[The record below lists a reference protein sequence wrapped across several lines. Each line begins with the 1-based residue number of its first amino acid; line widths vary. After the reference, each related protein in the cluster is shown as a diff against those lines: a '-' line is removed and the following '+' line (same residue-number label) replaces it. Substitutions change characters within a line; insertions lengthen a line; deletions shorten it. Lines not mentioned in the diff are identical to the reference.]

1 MRQVLLFSSWRRK
14 KAAGAN
20 DQLAEMT
27 MVSISYPVRDV
38 VRGTDADVDC
48 IEAVCAATL
57 QPTLLSFLEL
67 P

>member
-1 MRQVLLFSSWRRK
+1 MRQVLLLSSWRRK
-14 KAAGAN
+14 KDAGAN

-38 VRGTDADVDC
+38 VRGTVADVAC
-48 IEAVCAATL
+48 IEAVCVAIL
-57 QPTLLSFLEL
+57 EPMLLEFLEL